1 MVFHLTFRPSSCAD
15 VSSSVRLDGCGDS
28 VAVWCGKSR
37 RSQSGRAMWQAG
49 SPHNEFSG
57 ERREKFLFSAFKMA
71 QSILIY
77 KHFSYPLQSL
87 FLICHS
93 YIIRCRKY
101 CCETTSCT
109 HRASLLKLKTARYLV
124 SCIIKKQSL
133 LHWETLRIFRISIY
147 SIFIQKA
154 FDQKHKRQTK
164 LGQLWSSCSTEWM
177 KCIQHD
183 NTLSDSMMSIRK
195 ASSFMWFS
203 AEASS
208 VSQFDF
214 LYMLK
219 RVILLAKE
227 KERVYECWEKKTCF
241 IRELMTYTVQS

>member
-1 MVFHLTFRPSSCAD
+1 
-15 VSSSVRLDGCGDS
+15 
-28 VAVWCGKSR
+28 
-37 RSQSGRAMWQAG
+37 MWQAG
-49 SPHNEFSG
+49 SAHNEFSG
-57 ERREKFLFSAFKMA
+57 ERREKFLFSTFKMA

-87 FLICHS
+87 FLLCHS

-101 CCETTSCT
+101 CCETTSCA
-109 HRASLLKLKTARYLV
+109 HRVSLLKLKTARYLV
-124 SCIIKKQSL
+124 SCIIKGQSL
-133 LHWETLRIFRISIY
+133 LHWETLRFFLISIY

-183 NTLSDSMMSIRK
+183 NNTLSDSVTSIRK
-195 ASSFMWFS
+195 TSSFMWFS

-219 RVILLAKE
+219 HVIILLVKE
-227 KERVYECWEKKTCF
+227 KERVYECWEKKACF